1 MKVLPLF
8 LAALVLALAVTC
20 SAANSRKLLDGGTS
34 SDFNGNGNG

>member
-20 SAANSRKLLDGGTS
+20 SAAKSRKLLVGGTS
-34 SDFNGNGNG
+34 SAFNGIGNG